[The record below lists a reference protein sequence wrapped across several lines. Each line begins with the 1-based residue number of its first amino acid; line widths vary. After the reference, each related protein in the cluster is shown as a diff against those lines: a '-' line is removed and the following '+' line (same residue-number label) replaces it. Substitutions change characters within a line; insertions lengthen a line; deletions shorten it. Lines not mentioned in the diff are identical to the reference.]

1 VVATFSH
8 DVFDA
13 HAASIID
20 PPHCTELHVTD
31 ERKPSP
37 AEDSLAIDPKLIEL
51 AHEVFELAR
60 RGDATMLATVIE
72 KGVPPNLRNEK
83 GDSLLMLAS
92 YHGHVDAV
100 RALVERGADP
110 DLRNDNGQSPIAGAA
125 FKGYK
130 EVIETLLAHGADVE
144 GASPDGRTAL
154 MIAAM
159 FNRTEIVDLLIAHG
173 ADPQARD
180 ATGVTPL
187 DAANR
192 MGAPDTPAQLMKARS

>member
-1 VVATFSH
+1 MRIVQR
-8 DVFDA
+8 
-13 HAASIID
+13 
-20 PPHCTELHVTD
+20 PRLLRPHCTESTLND
-31 ERKPSP
+31 EPKSSSID
-37 AEDSLAIDPKLIEL
+37 ANGGIDPDLL
-51 AHEVFELAR
+51 DVAREVFDAAR
-60 RGDATMLATVIE
+60 RGEAATLAAVIG

-100 RALVERGADP
+100 RALIEHGADP

-125 FKGYK
+125 FKGFK
-130 EVIETLLAHGADVE
+130 EVVEALLAGGADVE

-159 FNRTEIVDLLIAHG
+159 FNRTEIVDLLLAHG
-173 ADPQARD
+173 ANPQARD
-180 ATGVTPL
+180 ASGVTPL

-192 MGAPDTPAQLMKARS
+192 MGAPDTPAQLAKARS

>member
-1 VVATFSH
+1 MSDDLDKSKAAPQPDIDPDLQAVATE
-8 DVFDA
+8 VFD
-13 HAASIID
+13 
-20 PPHCTELHVTD
+20 
-31 ERKPSP
+31 
-37 AEDSLAIDPKLIEL
+37 
-51 AHEVFELAR
+51 LAR
-60 RGDATMLATVIE
+60 RGDALMLAAVIE

-100 RALVERGADP
+100 RTLAGLGADP
-110 DLRNDNGQSPIAGAA
+110 NLRNDNGQTPIAGAA
-125 FKGYK
+125 FKGFR
-130 EVIETLLAHGADVE
+130 EVIETLLAAGADVE

-173 ADPQARD
+173 ANPQARD
-180 ATGVTPL
+180 ASGVTPL

-192 MGAPDTPAQLMKARS
+192 MGAPDTPAQLAKARS

>member
-1 VVATFSH
+1 MHAPDCRPVRPAPIHLHATKATMTDPSNPSSAPAQNDIDPDLQAVARE
-8 DVFDA
+8 VFD
-13 HAASIID
+13 
-20 PPHCTELHVTD
+20 
-31 ERKPSP
+31 
-37 AEDSLAIDPKLIEL
+37 
-51 AHEVFELAR
+51 LAR
-60 RGDATMLATVIE
+60 RGDAATLAAVIR

-92 YHGHVDAV
+92 YHGHADAV
-100 RALVERGADP
+100 RTLAELGADP

-125 FKGYK
+125 FKGFK
-130 EVIETLLAHGADVE
+130 EVVEALLAGGADVE

-180 ATGVTPL
+180 ASGVTPL

-192 MGAPDTPAQLMKARS
+192 MGAPDTPAQLAKVRS